1 MACRLNAVKP
11 PKKKMAWIFAAGSRE
26 MISCLG
32 ASFFLKNYHSL
43 CLEITALL
51 KELLTPV
58 QERFE
63 MSTRIDNF
71 CIKYDFFKLK
81 AISKFLRTSFPD
93 LEMFPDFQCFT
104 LLKLHCLNKL

>member
-11 PKKKMAWIFAAGSRE
+11 PKKKMAWIFAAGSKE

-32 ASFFLKNYHSL
+32 ASFFFQNHHSL
-43 CLEITALL
+43 RLEITALL
-51 KELLTPV
+51 KGLLTPV

-71 CIKYDFFKLK
+71 LYQIMILLN
-81 AISKFLRTSFPD
+81 SKFLRTSFPD
-93 LEMFPDFQCFT
+93 LEMFPDFEFFT
-104 LLKLHCLNKL
+104 LLKLHCLN